1 VLAGLLAD
9 LEHGGDVRVTQPGG
23 GAGLLGEALD
33 KARILGDVGT
43 QQLEGDD
50 SVQRGIAGFV
60 DGGKAALADL
70 FDDLVL
76 AE

>member
-1 VLAGLLAD
+1 VLASLLAD
-9 LEHGGDVRVTQPGG
+9 LEHGGDVGVAQPGG

-33 KARILGDVGT
+33 KARVFGDVGA

-50 SVQRGIAGFV
+50 AVQRGIAGLV
-60 DGGKAALADL
+60 DGGKAAPADL
-70 FDDLVL
+70 FEDLVF